1 MPLERASKPFKDVS
15 LTLQSH
21 PLTRDI
27 LTLTNERAIARSVRN
42 LILTQK
48 GERFFNSQLGSEV
61 SRLLFENLDRST
73 SIFIRNEIEY
83 VINNYEPRVSLVS
96 LDVEPNYDENQF
108 DIVIKYR
115 IIGID
120 VPTQQLSFA
129 LTPTR

>member
-1 MPLERASKPFKDVS
+1 MPLERVSKPFKDVS

-27 LTLTNERAIARSVRN
+27 LTITNERAIARSIRN
-42 LILTQK
+42 LVLTQK

>member
-1 MPLERASKPFKDVS
+1 MPLERVSKPFKDVS

-27 LTLTNERAIARSVRN
+27 LTITNERAIARSIRN
-42 LILTQK
+42 LVLTQK

-108 DIVIKYR
+108 DIVIKYK

>member
-1 MPLERASKPFKDVS
+1 M
-15 LTLQSH
+15 
-21 PLTRDI
+21 
-27 LTLTNERAIARSVRN
+27 
-42 LILTQK
+42 
-48 GERFFNSQLGSEV
+48 GSEV

>member
-1 MPLERASKPFKDVS
+1 MPLERVSKPFKDVS

-27 LTLTNERAIARSVRN
+27 LTITNERAIARSIRN
-42 LILTQK
+42 LVLTQK

-83 VINNYEPRVSLVS
+83 VIRNYEPRVSLIS
-96 LDVEPNYDENQF
+96 LDVNPNYDDNQF
-108 DIVIKYR
+108 DIVIKYK

>member
-1 MPLERASKPFKDVS
+1 MPLERVSKPFKDVS
-15 LTLQSH
+15 LTLQSN

-27 LTLTNERAIARSVRN
+27 LTITNERAIARSIRN
-42 LILTQK
+42 LVLTQK

-61 SRLLFENLDRST
+61 SRLLFENLDRNT

-83 VINNYEPRVSLVS
+83 VITTFEPRVTLLE
-96 LDVEPNYDENQF
+96 LDVNPNYDENQF

>member
-1 MPLERASKPFKDVS
+1 MPLERVSKPFKDVS

-27 LTLTNERAIARSVRN
+27 LTITNERAIARSVRN
-42 LILTQK
+42 LVLTQK

-83 VINNYEPRVSLVS
+83 VIRNYEPRVSLIS
-96 LDVEPNYDENQF
+96 LDVNPNYDDNQF
-108 DIVIKYR
+108 DIVIKYK

>member
-15 LTLQSH
+15 LTLQSN

-27 LTLTNERAIARSVRN
+27 LTITNERAIARSVRN
-42 LILTQK
+42 LVLTQK

-61 SRLLFENLDRST
+61 SRLLFENLDLST
-73 SIFIRNEIEY
+73 SIFMRNEIEY
-83 VINNYEPRVSLVS
+83 VITNYEPRVSLIS

-108 DIVIKYR
+108 DIVIKYK

>member
-1 MPLERASKPFKDVS
+1 MPLERASKSFKDVS

-27 LTLTNERAIARSVRN
+27 LTITNERAIARSVRN

-48 GERFFNSQLGSEV
+48 GERFFNNQLGSEV
-61 SRLLFENLDRST
+61 SSLLFENLDRST
-73 SIFIRNEIEY
+73 SIFIKSEIEN
-83 VINNYEPRVSLVS
+83 VINNYEPRVTLLSLSV
-96 LDVEPNYDENQF
+96 DPNYDENQF
-108 DIVIKYR
+108 DIVIKYK

>member
-15 LTLQSH
+15 LRLQSH

-61 SRLLFENLDRST
+61 SALLFENLDRST
-73 SIFIRNEIEY
+73 SIFIKNEIEY
-83 VINNYEPRVSLVS
+83 VINNYEPRVSLIS
-96 LDVEPNYDENQF
+96 LSVDPNYDENQF
-108 DIVIKYR
+108 DIVIKYK

-120 VPTQQLSFA
+120 VPTQQLLFA